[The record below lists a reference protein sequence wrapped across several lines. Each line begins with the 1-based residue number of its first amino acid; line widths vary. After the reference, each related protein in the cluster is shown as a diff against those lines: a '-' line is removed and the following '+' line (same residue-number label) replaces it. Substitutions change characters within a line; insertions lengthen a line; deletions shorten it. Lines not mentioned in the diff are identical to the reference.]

1 MRLWALECA
10 SEKSTAAGRRLELG
24 KDYQLRMTAH
34 NAAGSTENT
43 YTLTPGGAPGGAAPS
58 LVAGPGSGLG
68 SGLDPAERWLL
79 GAATTAVF
87 LAVAAFL
94 AGRRRHKRSAMRGQK
109 TQNINFST
117 FTCIK
122 TSVANFANMKDFLS
136 VYPIKSKH
144 IFFRKAYTRKLAF
157 SKEVVVLKETY
168 IFLQRFVERSKRRK

>member
-1 MRLWALECA
+1 LNIPL
-10 SEKSTAAGRRLELG
+10 KLTATGRRLELG

-43 YTLTPGGAPGGAAPS
+43 YTLSPGGAPGGAAPS

-94 AGRRRHKRSAMRGQK
+94 AGRRRHKRSALRG
-109 TQNINFST
+109 QNINFST
-117 FTCIK
+117 LTFRK
-122 TSVANFANMKDFLS
+122 NLFAEFANLIDFLS
-136 VYPIKSKH
+136 VFI
-144 IFFRKAYTRKLAF
+144 
-157 SKEVVVLKETY
+157 
-168 IFLQRFVERSKRRK
+168 